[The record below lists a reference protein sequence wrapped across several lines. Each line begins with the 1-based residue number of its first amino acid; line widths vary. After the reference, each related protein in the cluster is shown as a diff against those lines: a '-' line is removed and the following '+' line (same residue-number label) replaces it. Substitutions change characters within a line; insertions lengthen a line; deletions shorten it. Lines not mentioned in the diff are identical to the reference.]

1 MTNITING
9 VTREMTTAEQLEYDN
24 RIAEW
29 QSTKPQRQLEEIK
42 ELRLERLQATDFMAS
57 SDYAMPD
64 NIKTWRQTL
73 RDIPQDYSEEQY
85 DELLARDK
93 EYNLTHT
100 VWSKP

>member
-1 MTNITING
+1 MGNITING
-9 VTREMTTAEQLEYDN
+9 VTRVMTAEEQAEYNN
-24 RIAEW
+24 RVAEREA
-29 QSTKPQRQLEEIK
+29 TKSQRQLDEIK
-42 ELRLERLQATDFMAS
+42 EIRLQKLQETDFMAS

-73 RDIPQDYSEEQY
+73 RNIPQDYSEEQY